1 MGTVTAV
8 GPDAEG
14 AGRVAIEVDGAR
26 FALVLERVAGR
37 LALAPGQE
45 VDRAEL
51 ARRIERAETETAME
65 LALRFLSHRART
77 GAEVRRRL
85 GRAAFPDPCIE
96 RVFERLSESGL
107 VDDEGFAAV
116 FVRDRLALRPTGVRL
131 LVDELYGRGIP
142 RERALPIVRR
152 VMEEE
157 GVTEEDLLR
166 RAAEKKA
173 RALGRLAPAAAR
185 RRLFDHLAR
194 RGFPLEDVRAC
205 VRSTLE
211 G

>member
-1 MGTVTAV
+1 MAAVTGV
-8 GPDAEG
+8 GPDGETP
-14 AGRVAIEVDGAR
+14 GRVAIEVDGGR
-26 FALVLERVAGR
+26 FALVLERVAER

-51 ARRIERAETETAME
+51 ARRVERAETETAME
-65 LALRFLSHRART
+65 RALQFLSHRART
-77 GAEVRRRL
+77 RAEVRRRL
-85 GRAAFPDPCIE
+85 ERDAFPDPCVE
-96 RVFERLSESGL
+96 RVLTRLDETGL
-107 VDDEGFAAV
+107 VDDEAYCAA

-131 LVDELYGRGIP
+131 LIDELCRRGIP
-142 RERALPIVRR
+142 RERALPLARR

-157 GVTEEDLLR
+157 RVTEGDLLA

-173 RALGRLAPAAAR
+173 RELGRLPPATAR

-194 RGFPLEDVRAC
+194 RGFPLDDIRAC
-205 VRSTLE
+205 VDRALE

>member
-14 AGRVAIEVDGAR
+14 PGRVAIEVDGAR
-26 FALVLERVAGR
+26 FALVLERVAAR
-37 LALAPGQE
+37 LALVPGQE

-51 ARRIERAETETAME
+51 ARRIERAEGETAME

-77 GAEVRRRL
+77 RAEVRRRL
-85 GRAAFPDPCIE
+85 ERAAFPDDVIE
-96 RVFERLSESGL
+96 RVLQRLVETGL

-131 LVDELYGRGIP
+131 LVDELYGRGIA

-152 VMEEE
+152 VMAEE
-157 GVTEEDLLR
+157 GVTEEDLLT

-173 RALGRLAPAAAR
+173 RALGRLAPATAR

-194 RGFPLEDVRAC
+194 RGFPLDDVRAC
-205 VRSTLE
+205 VDRALA